1 MKTATLKRIAAIV
14 LSVLALLS
22 LSTLCV
28 FAEEVTGTETEA
40 ATEAATEAV
49 TEAPEAEDT
58 LTTGPST
65 DASAPETGV
74 AAVLKGIFSGTSLA
88 LLGAALAV
96 ALPCMGSAKGVGI
109 VGEAASG
116 LISENPSLFGKA
128 LALQALPM
136 TQGVYGLVAA
146 FLMLAMLGLFGNP
159 EHLTSLPVIAGAYY
173 LMASLPIALSG
184 FFSAVRQGRV
194 SAAGI
199 NLLSKRPAESG
210 KAITSSVLVETYA
223 IFALLI
229 TLLLVFFSPFN
240 A

>member
-1 MKTATLKRIAAIV
+1 MKTATIKKIAA
-14 LSVLALLS
+14 LALTLLALLS
-22 LSTLCV
+22 CFTLCA
-28 FAEEVTGTETEA
+28 FAEDVEKDTT
-40 ATEAATEAV
+40 AV
-49 TEAPEAEDT
+49 TD
-58 LTTGPST
+58 ST
-65 DASAPETGV
+65 EEIPTIGAIPETDTPADTV
-74 AAVLKGIFSGTSLA
+74 ATVLKGIFSGTNLA

-109 VGEAASG
+109 VGEASSG

-159 EHLTSLPVIAGAYY
+159 DHLTSLPIAAGAYY

-199 NLLSKRPAESG
+199 NLLAKRPAESG
-210 KAITSSVLVETYA
+210 KAITSSALVETYA

>member
-1 MKTATLKRIAAIV
+1 MKTIALKRILMIA
-14 LSVLALLS
+14 LSLVAVLALFTVS
-22 LSTLCV
+22 A
-28 FAEEVTGTETEA
+28 FAEEPATTAAPDAPVEA
-40 ATEAATEAV
+40 PVDAPAPV
-49 TEAPEAEDT
+49 APEANT
-58 LTTGPST
+58 P
-65 DASAPETGV
+65 AETA
-74 AAVLKGIFSGTSLA
+74 AAVLKGIFSGTNLA

-116 LISENPSLFGKA
+116 LLSEDPSKFGKA

-146 FLMLAMLGLFGNP
+146 FLMLAMLGLFGNT
-159 EHLTSLPVIAGAYY
+159 EYLASLPFAAGAYY
-173 LMASLPIALSG
+173 LMAALPIALAG
-184 FFSAVRQGRV
+184 YYSAVRQGRV

-199 NLLSKRPAESG
+199 NLLSKRPGELG
-210 KAITSSVLVETYA
+210 KAITSSALVETYA

>member
-1 MKTATLKRIAAIV
+1 MKNLKRIAALTLTLLVV
-14 LSVLALLS
+14 LSCF
-22 LSTLCV
+22 TLFV
-28 FAEEVTGTETEA
+28 FAEDVTGEPQPPVSDA
-40 ATEAATEAV
+40 PIQGMPNAP
-49 TEAPEAEDT
+49 EAPEAPVADT
-58 LTTGPST
+58 
-65 DASAPETGV
+65 V
-74 AAVLKGIFSGTSLA
+74 ATVLKNIFSGTNLA

-116 LISENPSLFGKA
+116 LISENPSIFGKA

-159 EHLTSLPVIAGAYY
+159 DHLTSLPINAGAYY

-184 FFSAVRQGRV
+184 YFSAVRQGRV

-199 NLLSKRPAESG
+199 NLLSKRPAELG
-210 KAITSSVLVETYA
+210 KAITSSALVETYA
-223 IFALLI
+223 IFALLV

>member
-1 MKTATLKRIAAIV
+1 MMI
-14 LSVLALLS
+14 
-22 LSTLCV
+22 
-28 FAEEVTGTETEA
+28 E
-40 ATEAATEAV
+40 
-49 TEAPEAEDT
+49 
-58 LTTGPST
+58 
-65 DASAPETGV
+65 
-74 AAVLKGIFSGTSLA
+74 VLKSKIHRVRVTQANLNYVGSITIDEDLMD
-88 LLGAALAV
+88 AAN
-96 ALPCMGSAKGVGI
+96 MI
-109 VGEAASG
+109 EGEKVQVLDINNG
-116 LISENPSLFGKA
+116 ERLETYIINQFGKA

-159 EHLTSLPVIAGAYY
+159 EHLTTLPIAAGAYY

-184 FFSAVRQGRV
+184 YFSAVRQGRV

-210 KAITSSVLVETYA
+210 KAITSSALVETYA

>member
-1 MKTATLKRIAAIV
+1 MKNIKKIAALTLTLLVV
-14 LSVLALLS
+14 LSCF
-22 LSTLCV
+22 TLFV
-28 FAEEVTGTETEA
+28 FAEDVTGEPQPPVSDA
-40 ATEAATEAV
+40 PIQGMPNAP
-49 TEAPEAEDT
+49 EAPEAPVADT
-58 LTTGPST
+58 
-65 DASAPETGV
+65 V
-74 AAVLKGIFSGTSLA
+74 ATVLKNIFSGTNLA

-146 FLMLAMLGLFGNP
+146 FLMLAMLGLFGNVD
-159 EHLTSLPVIAGAYY
+159 HLANLSVGAGAYY
-173 LMASLPIALSG
+173 LMAALPIALSG
-184 FFSAVRQGRV
+184 FYSAVRQGRV

-199 NLLSKRPAESG
+199 NLLSKRPGELG
-210 KAITSSVLVETYA
+210 KAITSSALVETYA
-223 IFALLI
+223 IFSLLI

>member
-14 LSVLALLS
+14 LTVLALLS
-22 LSTLCV
+22 LSTLCA
-28 FAEEVTGTETEA
+28 FAEDVETETTPVTDTTVEIPTIGA
-40 ATEAATEAV
+40 VETETP
-49 TEAPEAEDT
+49 APDN
-58 LTTGPST
+58 
-65 DASAPETGV
+65 GV

-159 EHLTSLPVIAGAYY
+159 EHLTSLPVAAGAYY

-210 KAITSSVLVETYA
+210 KAITSSALVETYA

>member
-1 MKTATLKRIAAIV
+1 MKKSTLKRIAAIT
-14 LSVLALLS
+14 LTMLAVLAML
-22 LSTLCV
+22 TLTA
-28 FAEEVTGTETEA
+28 FATETDPVDQPPVDA
-40 ATEAATEAV
+40 PIQGTPNTP
-49 TEAPEAEDT
+49 EAPDATSPMDT
-58 LTTGPST
+58 LAG
-65 DASAPETGV
+65 
-74 AAVLKGIFSGTSLA
+74 VLKSIFSGTNLA

-109 VGEAASG
+109 VGEAAGG
-116 LISENPSLFGKA
+116 LLSQDPSQFGKA

-159 EHLTSLPVIAGAYY
+159 EHLTSLPINAGAYY

-184 FFSAVRQGRV
+184 YFSAVRQGRV

-210 KAITSSVLVETYA
+210 KAITSSALVETYA

>member
-1 MKTATLKRIAAIV
+1 MKNSVKKLAIFALTMLVALSMLCMTAFAAD
-14 LSVLALLS
+14 
-22 LSTLCV
+22 
-28 FAEEVTGTETEA
+28 A
-40 ATEAATEAV
+40 ADGAAAPDEAV
-49 TEAPEAEDT
+49 DEKVGDTVDAPIITIGAD
-58 LTTGPST
+58 S
-65 DASAPETGV
+65 SAVESP
-74 AAVLKGIFSGTSLA
+74 AADMLAGLFSGTNLA
-88 LLGAALAV
+88 ILGVALAI
-96 ALPCMGSAKGVGI
+96 ALPCIGSAKGVGI
-109 VGEAASG
+109 VGEASSG
-116 LISENPSLFGKA
+116 LISENPAIFGKA

-159 EHLTSLPVIAGAYY
+159 EHLTTLPIAAGAYY

-184 FFSAVRQGRV
+184 YFSAVRQGRV

-210 KAITSSVLVETYA
+210 KAITSSALVETYA

>member
-1 MKTATLKRIAAIV
+1 MKTATIKRIAALALTLLAV
-14 LSVLALLS
+14 LSCF
-22 LSTLCV
+22 TLCA
-28 FAEEVTGTETEA
+28 FAEDATNAPQPPVNDAPVAGTP
-40 ATEAATEAV
+40 
-49 TEAPEAEDT
+49 EAPNASEQNATAGDT
-58 LTTGPST
+58 
-65 DASAPETGV
+65 V
-74 AAVLKGIFSGTSLA
+74 ATVLKGIFSGTNLA

-109 VGEAASG
+109 VGEASSG
-116 LISENPSLFGKA
+116 LISENPALFGKA

-146 FLMLAMLGLFGNP
+146 FLMLAMLGLFGNT
-159 EHLTSLPVIAGAYY
+159 EHLTSLSISAGAYY

-184 FFSAVRQGRV
+184 YFSAVRQGRV

-199 NLLSKRPAESG
+199 NLLSKRPSESG
-210 KAITSSVLVETYA
+210 KAITSSALVETYA
-223 IFALLI
+223 IFALLV